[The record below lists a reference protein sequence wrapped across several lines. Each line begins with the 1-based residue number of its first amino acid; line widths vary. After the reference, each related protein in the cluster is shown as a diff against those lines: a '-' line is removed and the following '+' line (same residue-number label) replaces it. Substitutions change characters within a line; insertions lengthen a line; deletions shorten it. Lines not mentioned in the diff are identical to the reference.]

1 MTSTVSTVSPTS
13 LASPSTELLRA
24 ENIYL
29 SDKQRNLLS
38 DINLSVSTGEIVTII
53 GPNGAGKTSL
63 LNILLGLRTPT
74 SGQVVRAK
82 PLIIGY
88 MPQSLQLN
96 PQLPLTVLRFLSLAE
111 KCAMSID
118 SALEK
123 TNTLEL
129 KHASMHDLSGGELQ
143 RVLLSRAI
151 LRKPQLLVLDEPV
164 QGVDVVGQSQL
175 YQLISQLRDE
185 LQCGVLM
192 VSHDLHIV
200 MAATDHVICLNQ
212 HVCCHG
218 HPDSVSSHPAYLEL
232 FGHSTDANVAIYT
245 HHHDH
250 NHDAHG
256 CIVDEADNGCVHD
269 HHHDDADSVNT
280 LKSNHKDN
288 HNA

>member
-1 MTSTVSTVSPTS
+1 MVLLEAKDIS
-13 LASPSTELLRA
+13 LID
-24 ENIYL
+24 N
-29 SDKQRNLLS
+29 QRTLLS
-38 DINLSVSTGEIVTII
+38 HVDLSVSANEIVTII

-63 LNILLGLRTPT
+63 LNILLGLRRPT
-74 SGQVVRAK
+74 SGTIHKAK
-82 PLIIGY
+82 NLVIGY
-88 MPQSLQLN
+88 MPQRLLLN
-96 PQLPLTVLRFLSLAE
+96 SQLPLTVERFLSLTND
-111 KCAMSID
+111 CNLSID

-123 TNTLEL
+123 THIREL
-129 KHASMHDLSGGELQ
+129 KSASMHDLSGGETQ

-200 MAATDHVICLNQ
+200 MAATDRVICLNQ

-218 HPDSVSSHPAYLEL
+218 HPDSVSNHPAYLEM
-232 FGHSTDANVAIYT
+232 FGQSSDANVAIYT

-250 NHDAHG
+250 KHDIHG
-256 CIVDEADNGCVHD
+256 CVLDEKEEGCVHSD
-269 HHHDDADSVNT
+269 HDHKGHH
-280 LKSNHKDN
+280 
-288 HNA
+288 